1 MTDDYFD
8 SPDGEDADA
17 EALAEQQELDAAIER
32 ERAEDPDTS
41 HADALRAQMRA
52 KAVADAQ
59 DAGRADNQNPSADT
73 PESVDDMRE
82 RMMRALAEAE
92 NTRRRAERDKEDAYK
107 YAVTRFARDML
118 AVGDNM
124 RRALDSID
132 DATRAAGGEALD
144 NLMTGIS
151 MTEREMLN
159 VFEKHGIKQVNPEP
173 GTKFDPNVHQAMAEV
188 PGTGLPNKSVFQVT
202 APGYVIEDRL
212 LRPAMVLVAK
222 GDAGVA
228 AVPTAD
234 EASGEDGDEPKPGSN
249 IDTSA

>member
-1 MTDDYFD
+1 MSDDYFD
-8 SPDGEDADA
+8 SPDGEEE
-17 EALAEQQELDAAIER
+17 EAAARAEQEELDAAIER

-59 DAGRADNQNPSADT
+59 DAARPESERKVQDT
-73 PESVDDMRE
+73 PESVDEMRE

-107 YAVTRFARDML
+107 YAVTRFARDL
-118 AVGDNM
+118 LSVGDNM
-124 RRALDSID
+124 RRALESID
-132 DATRAAGGEALD
+132 DATRAAGGETLD

-151 MTEREMLN
+151 MTERELQT
-159 VFEKHGIKQVNPEP
+159 VFEKHGIKKVSPEM
-173 GTKFDPNVHQAMAEV
+173 GTKFDPHLHQAMAEV
-188 PGTGLPNKSVFQVT
+188 PGTGLPNKSIFQVT
-202 APGYVIEDRL
+202 APGFVIEDRL

-222 GDAGVA
+222 TEAGEET
-228 AVPTAD
+228 TAPK
-234 EASGEDGDEPKPGSN
+234 ETALEDGEEPTPGSN

>member
-1 MTDDYFD
+1 MSDDYFD

-17 EALAEQQELDAAIER
+17 AALAEQEELDAAIER
-32 ERAEDPDTS
+32 ERAEAPDTS

-59 DAGRADNQNPSADT
+59 DAGRPENQKTSEDT
-73 PESVDDMRE
+73 PESVDEMRE

-107 YAVTRFARDML
+107 YAVTRFARDL
-118 AVGDNM
+118 LSVGDNM
-124 RRALDSID
+124 RRALESID
-132 DATRAAGGEALD
+132 DAARAQGGEALD
-144 NLMTGIS
+144 NLMTGVS
-151 MTEREMLN
+151 MTEREMQN
-159 VFEKHGIKQVNPEP
+159 VFDKHGIKKISPEM
-173 GTKFDPNVHQAMAEV
+173 GTKFDPHLHQAMAEV

-202 APGYVIEDRL
+202 APGYMIEDRL

-222 GDAGVA
+222 TEAGEETAAPQDAK
-228 AVPTAD
+228 PD
-234 EASGEDGDEPKPGSN
+234 GEEPEPGSN